1 MLVDDEPAWL
11 RSMALTLESA
21 AGITN
26 TIPCQD
32 SAQVMGILERG
43 GVGLVL
49 LDLNMPGL
57 SGEELLALIAERHPE
72 IACIVVSGMDQLAG
86 AIRCMKLGAYD
97 YLVKTD
103 EEERIVGGV
112 LRAVRMLELRDENR
126 EVASRLVS
134 GGPHHPEAFAGIVTR
149 SRAMRSIFA
158 YVEAVAASPQPLLV
172 TGESGVGKEHLVRA
186 AHALSGRKGPLVAL
200 NAAGL
205 DDAVF
210 ADTLFGHVRGAYTGA
225 DAPRRGMI
233 EEAAEGTL
241 FLDEIGDLSIASQ
254 VKLLRLLQEG
264 EFYPLG
270 SDQPRRI
277 RARIVVATHCDLAAK
292 EAAGTF
298 RRDLYYR
305 LRTHHVHVPP
315 LRERKEDIEPL
326 LAHFLVECS
335 RELGRPRP
343 GLPPELARRLAAYP
357 FPGNVRELRAMVY
370 DAVSVR
376 SGAALP
382 QEPFLKALG
391 QLAPEAGALSG
402 GQAGAQAGAQAGE
415 ENPFAAFENLP
426 SLSEAARLLVDEAMR
441 RSGGNQTLAARLLG
455 ISQPALSKRLKLS
468 RHDGA

>member
-1 MLVDDEPAWL
+1 MVDDEPAWL

-26 TIPCQD
+26 TLPCQD
-32 SAQVMGILERG
+32 SSQVMGILERG

-57 SGEELLALIAERHPE
+57 GGEELLALIAERHPE

-126 EVASRLVS
+126 EVASRLVT
-134 GGPHHPEAFAGIVTR
+134 GGPRQPEAFTGIVTR
-149 SRAMRSIFA
+149 SRAMRAIFA

-172 TGESGVGKEHLVRA
+172 TGESGVGKEQLVRA
-186 AHALSGRKGPLVAL
+186 AHALSGRAGPLVAL

-241 FLDEIGDLSIASQ
+241 FLDEIGDLSVASQ

-315 LRERKEDIEPL
+315 LRERREDIEPL
-326 LAHFLVECS
+326 LAHFLDECS

-343 GLPPELARRLAAYP
+343 ALPPELARRLAAYP

-376 SGAALP
+376 RGAALP

-391 QLAPEAGALSG
+391 RFAPET
-402 GQAGAQAGAQAGE
+402 GAQPGA

>member
-1 MLVDDEPAWL
+1 VNTLSPSFKILLVDDEPAWL
-11 RSMALTLESA
+11 RSMSLTLESA

-26 TIPCQD
+26 TVACQD
-32 SAQVMGILERG
+32 SSKVLDILDQG

-57 SGEELLALIAERHPE
+57 GGEELLERIAERHPE
-72 IACIVVSGMDQLAG
+72 IACIMVSGMDQLAG
-86 AIRCMKLGAYD
+86 AVRCMRLGAYD

-103 EEERIVGGV
+103 DEERIVGGV
-112 LRAVRMLELRDENR
+112 QRAVRMLELREENR
-126 EVASRLVS
+126 EVASRLVR
-134 GGPHHPEAFAGIVTR
+134 GGPRTPEAFAKLVTR
-149 SRAMRSIFA
+149 CRAMQAIFA

-172 TGESGVGKEHLVRA
+172 TGESGVGKEQLVRA
-186 AHALSGRKGPLVAL
+186 AHALSGRTGPLVAV

-210 ADTLFGHVRGAYTGA
+210 ADTLFGHLRGAFTGA

-233 EEAAEGTL
+233 EEAADGTL
-241 FLDEIGDLSIASQ
+241 FLDEIGDLSVASQ

-292 EAAGTF
+292 EASGAF

-305 LRTHHVHVPP
+305 LRTHHVHVPA
-315 LRERKEDIEPL
+315 LRERPEDIEPL
-326 LAHFLVECS
+326 LHHFLDECS

-343 GLPPELARRLAAYP
+343 PLPPELARRLAGYP
-357 FPGNVRELRAMVY
+357 FPGNVRELRALVY
-370 DAVSVR
+370 DAVSVQR
-376 SGAALP
+376 GPTLP
-382 QEPFLKALG
+382 LDAFRKAFGWAEPGMDAD
-391 QLAPEAGALSG
+391 AR
-402 GQAGAQAGAQAGE
+402 AQ
-415 ENPFAAFENLP
+415 NPFASFECLP
-426 SLSEAARLLVDEAMR
+426 SLSEAARQLVEEAMR

-455 ISQPALSKRLKLS
+455 ISQPALSKRLKLRRS
-468 RHDGA
+468 DQP